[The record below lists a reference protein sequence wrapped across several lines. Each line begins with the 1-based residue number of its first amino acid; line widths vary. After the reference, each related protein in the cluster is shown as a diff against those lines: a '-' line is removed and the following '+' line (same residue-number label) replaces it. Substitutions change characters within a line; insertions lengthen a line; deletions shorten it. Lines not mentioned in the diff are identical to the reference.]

1 MQQRTFEEVRESLR
15 GKVILVANRG
25 IPARRISRSIRER
38 FEAIAAIT
46 ATDIDKTEPA
56 AASAQELIL
65 LGADPRAYLDLPR
78 IIRLA
83 RERGC
88 VAIHPG
94 WGFAS
99 EDNNFPKLCA
109 EAGITFPKFMA
120 PFLHQS
126 ALRPKRCT
134 SSAIRSKHAAWPAAS
149 AFRWS
154 RVPTNLSTFRAR
166 ERSFMK
172 LVFRSCSRPRAA
184 AADAAFSS

>member
-99 EDNNFPKLCA
+99 EDNNFPTLCA
-109 EAGITFPKFMA
+109 GSWP
-120 PFLHQS
+120 
-126 ALRPKRCT
+126 
-134 SSAIRSKHAAWPAAS
+134 IRAS
-149 AFRWS
+149 A
-154 RVPTNLSTFRAR
+154 RVT
-166 ERSFMK
+166 
-172 LVFRSCSRPRAA
+172 
-184 AADAAFSS
+184 

>member
-88 VAIHPG
+88 VAIPPG

-99 EDNNFPKLCA
+99 E
-109 EAGITFPKFMA
+109 
-120 PFLHQS
+120 
-126 ALRPKRCT
+126 
-134 SSAIRSKHAAWPAAS
+134 AS

-154 RVPTNLSTFRAR
+154 RVPTNPSTFRAH

-172 LVFRSCSRPRAA
+172 LVSRSCSKPRAA

>member
-83 RERGC
+83 
-88 VAIHPG
+88 ANAA
-94 WGFAS
+94 AS
-99 EDNNFPKLCA
+99 PSIR
-109 EAGITFPKFMA
+109 AGALRAKTTTSRSSA
-120 PFLHQS
+120 PRPASPSS
-126 ALRPKRCT
+126 ALRPKPCT
-134 SSAIRSKHAAWPAAS
+134 SSAIRSKHAASHAAS
-149 AFRWS
+149 AFRLS
-154 RVPTNLSTFRAR
+154 RVLTNPSTFRAR

-172 LVFRSCSRPRAA
+172 LVFRSCSKLRAA

>member
-109 EAGITFPKFMA
+109 EAGITFIGA
-120 PFLHQS
+120 RL
-126 ALRPKRCT
+126 KRCT
-134 SSAIRSKHAAWPAAS
+134 FSAIRSKHAASHAAS

-154 RVPTNLSTFRAR
+154 RVPTNPSTFRAR

-172 LVFRSCSRPRAA
+172 LASQSCLKPRAA

>member
-109 EAGITFPKFMA
+109 EAGITFIGA
-120 PFLHQS
+120 T
-126 ALRPKRCT
+126 AKRCT
-134 SSAIRSKHAAWPAAS
+134 SSAIRSKHAAWPAAL

-154 RVPTNLSTFRAR
+154 RVPTNPSTFRAR

-172 LVFRSCSRPRAA
+172 LVFRSCLKPRAA

>member
-109 EAGITFPKFMA
+109 EAGITFIGATAEAMHLLGNKV
-120 PFLHQS
+120 
-126 ALRPKRCT
+126 
-134 SSAIRSKHAAWPAAS
+134 KHAAWPAAS

>member
-94 WGFAS
+94 LGFCERRQQLS
-99 EDNNFPKLCA
+99 E
-109 EAGITFPKFMA
+109 
-120 PFLHQS
+120 
-126 ALRPKRCT
+126 ALRRGRHHLHRRYG
-134 SSAIRSKHAAWPAAS
+134 RSDAP
-149 AFRWS
+149 
-154 RVPTNLSTFRAR
+154 
-166 ERSFMK
+166 
-172 LVFRSCSRPRAA
+172 PRQ
-184 AADAAFSS
+184 

>member
-83 RERGC
+83 RIVFCE
-88 VAIHPG
+88 
-94 WGFAS
+94 
-99 EDNNFPKLCA
+99 
-109 EAGITFPKFMA
+109 EAVI
-120 PFLHQS
+120 
-126 ALRPKRCT
+126 
-134 SSAIRSKHAAWPAAS
+134 
-149 AFRWS
+149 
-154 RVPTNLSTFRAR
+154 NLSMVSRKFSI
-166 ERSFMK
+166 SFN
-172 LVFRSCSRPRAA
+172 VFSYVAVSIPMISISNDIKRVETSL
-184 AADAAFSS
+184 

>member
-109 EAGITFPKFMA
+109 EAGITFIGATAEAMHLLGNKVEARRVA
-120 PFLHQS
+120 P
-126 ALRPKRCT
+126 
-134 SSAIRSKHAAWPAAS
+134 S

-154 RVPTNLSTFRAR
+154 RVPTNPSTFRAR

-172 LVFRSCSRPRAA
+172 LASRSCSKPRAA

>member
-109 EAGITFPKFMA
+109 EGRHHLHRRYSRSHA
-120 PFLHQS
+120 P
-126 ALRPKRCT
+126 
-134 SSAIRSKHAAWPAAS
+134 
-149 AFRWS
+149 
-154 RVPTNLSTFRAR
+154 
-166 ERSFMK
+166 
-172 LVFRSCSRPRAA
+172 PRQ
-184 AADAAFSS
+184 

>member
-65 LGADPRAYLDLPR
+65 LGADPRAILTFRASSASPANAAASPS
-78 IIRLA
+78 IR
-83 RERGC
+83 
-88 VAIHPG
+88 
-94 WGFAS
+94 
-99 EDNNFPKLCA
+99 
-109 EAGITFPKFMA
+109 AGALRAKTITFRSSA
-120 PFLHQS
+120 PRPASPSS

-134 SSAIRSKHAAWPAAS
+134 FSAIRSKHAAWHAAS

-154 RVPTNLSTFRAR
+154 RVPTNPSTFRAR

-172 LVFRSCSRPRAA
+172 LVSRSCSKPRAA

>member
-65 LGADPRAYLDLPR
+65 LGADP
-78 IIRLA
+78 
-83 RERGC
+83 
-88 VAIHPG
+88 
-94 WGFAS
+94 
-99 EDNNFPKLCA
+99 
-109 EAGITFPKFMA
+109 
-120 PFLHQS
+120 
-126 ALRPKRCT
+126 
-134 SSAIRSKHAAWPAAS
+134 HAAWHAAS

-154 RVPTNLSTFRAR
+154 RVPTNPSTFRAR

-172 LVFRSCSRPRAA
+172 LVSRSCSKPRAA